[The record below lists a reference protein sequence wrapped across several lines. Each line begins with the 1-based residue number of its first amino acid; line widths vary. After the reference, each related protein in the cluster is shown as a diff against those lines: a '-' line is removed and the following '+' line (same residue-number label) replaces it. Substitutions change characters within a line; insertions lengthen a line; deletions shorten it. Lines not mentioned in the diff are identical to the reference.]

1 MAGLSSNRVL
11 RSAPAKSRAAVET
24 KGRRS
29 VHTSAYEKENVAEE
43 ELEIVRFPPGTEP
56 AFIRVNAGKTLN
68 LGNYES
74 LRIDVSVTLPCL
86 PEDIEDTYERAAEF
100 AFTKMLDEEAA
111 WMGTKNV
118 KTAKRR

>member
-1 MAGLSSNRVL
+1 MAVLPSSRIL
-11 RSAPAKSRAAVET
+11 RSAPAKSRAAIQT
-24 KGRRS
+24 KGRRTT
-29 VHTSAYEKENVAEE
+29 HTAAYEKENVSEE
-43 ELEIVRFPPGTEP
+43 EMATVRFAPGVEP

-86 PEDIEDTYERAAEF
+86 PENIEETYEQAAEF
-100 AFTKMLDEEAA
+100 AFTKMLDEEAT